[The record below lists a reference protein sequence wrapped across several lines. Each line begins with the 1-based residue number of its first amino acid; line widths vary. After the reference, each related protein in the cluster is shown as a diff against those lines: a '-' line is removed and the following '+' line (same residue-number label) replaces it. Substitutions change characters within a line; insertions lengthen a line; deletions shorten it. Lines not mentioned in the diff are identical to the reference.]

1 MVMIYVEKVEKHVIK
16 VCVGDGGEENASK
29 ASNEQ
34 PDIESKEH
42 NNQKWSLLEFKC
54 CHIML
59 TRNKLK

>member
-1 MVMIYVEKVEKHVIK
+1 MVLIYVEKVEKHVIK

-42 NNQKWSLLEFKC
+42 NNQKWSLLEFKR